1 MPVTAKHESSIPV
14 HGENHGPNVLKAHGN
29 QNADPVPPRFSV
41 LADDRERESGIA
53 EILQARFNVS
63 VTEARLAWGDYLIG
77 ERLVVERKT
86 AQDFALSVIDGRLF
100 RQLQH
105 MHQHVENALVIIE
118 GSPVPPP
125 TIALHPHAFKGAIL
139 SVVLAW
145 HVPVLF
151 STDSTDTALTLWLIA
166 GQFQQFQQEIS
177 LRPGRKPK
185 RFRSRQVHIWQGLPY
200 VGPKLAVRL
209 LDRFGSVEQ
218 VISAPDDQLMEVD
231 GVGQK
236 LARTI
241 KEVVS
246 AGSGQ
251 TGSGP

>member
-1 MPVTAKHESSIPV
+1 MTDRAPV
-14 HGENHGPNVLKAHGN
+14 HIV
-29 QNADPVPPRFSV
+29 
-41 LADDRERESGIA
+41 ADDRERDSGIA

-63 VTEARLAWGDYLIG
+63 VTEARLAWGDYLIS
-77 ERLVVERKT
+77 ERIVVERKT
-86 AQDFALSVIDGRLF
+86 SHDFALSLIDGRLF
-100 RQLQH
+100 RQVQH
-105 MHQHVENALVIIE
+105 MQRSIENAFLIIE
-118 GSPVPPP
+118 GNPVPPP

-151 STDSTDTALTLWLIA
+151 STDALDTALTLWLIA
-166 GQFQQFQQEIS
+166 GQFQQLQQDIS

-185 RFRSRQVHIWQGLPY
+185 GFRNRQVHILQGLPY

-218 VISAPDDQLMEVD
+218 VISAPDNQLMEVD

-236 LARTI
+236 IARTI

-246 AGSGQ
+246 AGSRQ